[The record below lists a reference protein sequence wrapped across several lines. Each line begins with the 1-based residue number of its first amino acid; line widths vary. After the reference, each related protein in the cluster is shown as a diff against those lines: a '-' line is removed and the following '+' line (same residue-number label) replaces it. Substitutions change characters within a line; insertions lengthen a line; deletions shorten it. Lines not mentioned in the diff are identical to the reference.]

1 MVTNWSQLNDKVKSC
16 IKLVK
21 DAESPDEKFIDLA
34 SEAMSKITLKIG
46 DKGIMLFDKDLARE
60 IINAEI
66 KK

>member
-1 MVTNWSQLNDKVKSC
+1 MVTNWSQLNDKVQSC
-16 IKLVK
+16 LKIVK
-21 DAESPDEKFIDLA
+21 DVESPDDNFIELA
-34 SEAMSKITLKIG
+34 AEAMSEITLKIG

>member
-1 MVTNWSQLNDKVKSC
+1 MVTNWSQLNDKVESC
-16 IKLVK
+16 LKIVK
-21 DAESPDEKFIDLA
+21 DVESPDDNFIELA
-34 SEAMSKITLKIG
+34 AEAMSEITLKIG

>member
-34 SEAMSKITLKIG
+34 SEAMSEITLKIG

>member
-16 IKLVK
+16 LKIVK
-21 DAESPDEKFIDLA
+21 DVESPDDNFIELA
-34 SEAMSKITLKIG
+34 AEAMSEITLKIG

>member
-1 MVTNWSQLNDKVKSC
+1 MVTNWSQLNDKVQSC
-16 IKLVK
+16 LKIVK
-21 DAESPDEKFIDLA
+21 DTESPDDNFIELA
-34 SEAMSKITLKIG
+34 AEAMSEITLKIG